1 MTYAAYA
8 EIRTRDG
15 KILLVRREASP
26 DTWTLP
32 GSQARPT
39 DRDPAWTAVWGV
51 HADTGLDL
59 DVWRLTSNGFAVG
72 DFTDGAAIL
81 FFHTVALGS
90 GEALLIGA
98 TGHTLACQWFTPAET
113 GDLKMDD
120 TMAAYLQRLRSTA

>member
-32 GSQARPT
+32 GGPARPS

-51 HADTGLDL
+51 CADTGLGL

-81 FFHTVALGS
+81 FFHTVALGG
-90 GEALLIGA
+90 GEALLIAA

-120 TMAAYLQRLRSTA
+120 AMAAYLQRLRGT